1 MFLKAGENAMND
13 DLDMLLARLANAPTP
28 AALDGLSDAVMLR
41 IHSDAAFQRSGTTV
55 GLVATLGAL
64 MLGATGALA
73 FPTPERQ
80 SGLAP
85 FGVSASLA
93 PSTLLGG
100 EQ

>member
-1 MFLKAGENAMND
+1 MDE
-13 DLDMLLARLANAPTP
+13 DLDTLLARLANTPTP

-41 IHSDAAFQRSGTTV
+41 IHNDAAFQRSGTTV

-64 MLGATGALA
+64 LLGVTGVLA
-73 FPTPERQ
+73 YPAPQ
-80 SGLAP
+80 HKDGLAL

-100 EQ
+100 EK